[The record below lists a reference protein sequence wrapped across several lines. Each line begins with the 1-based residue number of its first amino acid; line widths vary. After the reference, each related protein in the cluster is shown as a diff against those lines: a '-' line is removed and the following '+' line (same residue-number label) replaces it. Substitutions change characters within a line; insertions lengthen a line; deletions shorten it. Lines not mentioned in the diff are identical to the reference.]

1 MVIYILIIDFL
12 IGLEVIPCAWYSL
25 GKYIHT
31 WATLSR
37 GMWTPLPPSTC
48 KEQVPSTLPLL
59 QKGAGQPKNCQG
71 GGQVSS
77 QISLSLR

>member
-1 MVIYILIIDFL
+1 M
-12 IGLEVIPCAWYSL
+12 GLEVIPSAWYNL

-31 WATLSR
+31 WTALSR
-37 GMWTPLPPSTC
+37 GMWTLRPTSTC
-48 KEQVPSTLPLL
+48 KEQVPSTFPLV

-77 QISLSLR
+77 QVSLSLR